1 MPSTNVA
8 DMWSNRGSADAASSN
23 VHSAPTGDQAM
34 TTNLFS
40 TVPARDHLS
49 FWADQVLD
57 PQRVAKFLS
66 LDKREVARIADVSPA
81 SVRWDHK
88 IPQEVVEHLTEI
100 AVICSLVA
108 QYFDGDN
115 TKTQLWFQTK
125 NPLLGNISPRD
136 MVRYG
141 RHEKLRRFVMDA
153 LVENG
158 MALPAAVQ
166 VTIQGHPGGS
176 TPKARAS

>member
-1 MPSTNVA
+1 MPA
-8 DMWSNRGSADAASSN
+8 
-23 VHSAPTGDQAM
+23 
-34 TTNLFS
+34 NLFA
-40 TVPARDHLS
+40 TVPATDHLG
-49 FWADQVLD
+49 FWANQVLD
-57 PQRVAKFLS
+57 PQRVARFLS

-88 IPQEVVEHLTEI
+88 IPQEVLEHLTGV

-108 QYFDGDN
+108 QFFQGDV

-141 RHEKLRRFVMDA
+141 RHEKLRRTVMDA
-153 LVENG
+153 LAANG
-158 MALPAAVQ
+158 IAAPEAIEVS
-166 VTIQGHPGGS
+166 IEEAAGEAAA
-176 TPKARAS
+176 PKVRTSQA